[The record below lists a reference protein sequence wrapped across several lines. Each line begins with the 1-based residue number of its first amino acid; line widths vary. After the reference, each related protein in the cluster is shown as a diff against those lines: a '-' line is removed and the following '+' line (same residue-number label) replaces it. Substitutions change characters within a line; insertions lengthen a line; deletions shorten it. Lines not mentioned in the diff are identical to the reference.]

1 MFVKPATPSPS
12 LDALGPASMGAPVVD
27 TNTLRQAAL
36 QNSWQRDQRVARRR
50 LALRWVLWWLW
61 KYRYYLLALCAA
73 LALLVYLIGP
83 AWLPAHLV
91 DATPNAAPMH
101 QTDLH
106 LRIQT
111 QLLEPVDS
119 ASRPDVSI
127 PLSTDS
133 FQLKPETQLNIK
145 ETNP

>member
-12 LDALGPASMGAPVVD
+12 LDALGPASMGVPVID

-61 KYRYYLLALCAA
+61 KCRYYLLAVCAV
-73 LALLVYLIGP
+73 LALLVYLLGT
-83 AWLPAHLV
+83 AWLTTDFADTTP
-91 DATPNAAPMH
+91 DAPER
-101 QTDLH
+101 QTE
-106 LRIQT
+106 LRLRMQS
-111 QLLEPVDS
+111 QMLEPVDS

-127 PLSTDS
+127 PFSTDS
-133 FQLKPETQLNIK
+133 FQLKPETQLK
-145 ETNP
+145 TQETNP